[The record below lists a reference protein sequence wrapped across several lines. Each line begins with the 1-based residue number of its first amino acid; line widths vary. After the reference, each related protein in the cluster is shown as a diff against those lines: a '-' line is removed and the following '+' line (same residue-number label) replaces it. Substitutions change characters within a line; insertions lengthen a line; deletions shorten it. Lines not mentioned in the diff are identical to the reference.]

1 MLRSVW
7 ARMYLLCRLPICSA
21 HVGEERLSAI
31 LFVQTLLS
39 TLFVRL
45 VFLPP
50 RRFPI
55 DSTRIS
61 GCHVRHCGDIVGA
74 HPARD
79 FKQRH
84 PHSTMSSDLSL
95 WCYYW
100 EHGNLSPFEIKVPPN
115 ATVDNCMR
123 RILQRRKSDS
133 PIGCTRLYKIPQNH
147 PVPLHDIES
156 TLGALSV
163 SDLGSHLHIH
173 ELMQDIFQP
182 HPEEGHLHLVLVDR
196 GMYRLWLQCDGTNI
210 SY

>member
-1 MLRSVW
+1 MGKDVPVVQTSNLQCARGRRTPECHTLCSDVVVYSVRPLSVS
-7 ARMYLLCRLPICSA
+7 APKAVSYRQHQDLRLPCSSLWRHRWGA
-21 HVGEERLSAI
+21 RL
-31 LFVQTLLS
+31 QTL
-39 TLFVRL
+39 
-45 VFLPP
+45 P
-50 RRFPI
+50 
-55 DSTRIS
+55 
-61 GCHVRHCGDIVGA
+61 
-74 HPARD
+74 
-79 FKQRH
+79 QRH